1 MGEANWSQR
10 AIRRDV
16 LTRLGIHR
24 HGLGRRPLVSP
35 LRLLYGRTG
44 CLEEV
49 RSEEHVRCF
58 SAADLYA

>member
-1 MGEANWSQR
+1 MRSQR

-24 HGLGRRPLVSP
+24 QGLGRPLASP